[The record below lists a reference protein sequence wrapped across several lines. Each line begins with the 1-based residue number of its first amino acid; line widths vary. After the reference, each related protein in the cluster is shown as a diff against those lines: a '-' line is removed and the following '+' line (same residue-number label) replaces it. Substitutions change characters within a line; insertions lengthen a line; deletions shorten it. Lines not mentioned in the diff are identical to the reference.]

1 MVFAFVLSSL
11 VWVATLSA
19 AVAHELRPAVADV
32 TVSAT
37 EVMIDLRVVLEPLVT
52 GMNISELQDTDDSP
66 LSDQHDE
73 LRALDPAAFEQA
85 FREVWPNLKDGFTL
99 LAGETELTPEIVG
112 VTVPEV
118 GDTDLP
124 RDSRLQLVA
133 QLPPDGAAVRVGWAG
148 LFGPLVIR
156 QVGGGEDAYS
166 AILQG
171 GDLSE
176 PLPREGYSTESAGTV
191 FLRYIVSGFE
201 HIIPKGLDHILF
213 VLGLFF
219 FSLQMRPLLLQV
231 TAFTLAHTVTLAL
244 AASGYVSIP
253 ANIVEPL
260 IALSI
265 AFVAIENIRGGSIG
279 WTRIAV
285 VFAFGL
291 LHGLGFASVLGDV
304 GLQAGRF
311 AVGLI
316 GFNIGVELGQLA
328 VILAAFLLLAFPF
341 GRRNWYRSAIAVPV
355 SVAIA
360 LVGIWWTFERV
371 FLA

>member
-52 GMNISELQDTDDSP
+52 GMNIAELQDTDDSP

-85 FREVWPNLKDGFTL
+85 FREVWPDLKDGFTL

-133 QLPPDGAAVRVGWAG
+133 QLPPDGTAVRVGWAG